1 MGCLSFF
8 FPPRLGS
15 AELVVIQ
22 PNSAQ
27 TGRRIAI
34 KFILRSYKL
43 SKQNIYTEQS
53 IPGLSG
59 APLQF
64 LRGQPKILSMVL
76 YFDARNE
83 NRDVRELTDNV
94 AHLMKVDRATH
105 APPALRFE
113 WKGLSL
119 QCVLESATEEIISL
133 FPDGRPARAKLHASF
148 KEMRTLADL
157 QEELAR
163 E

>member
-1 MGCLSFF
+1 MGCLSFL

-27 TGRRIAI
+27 TGLRIAI
-34 KFILRSYKL
+34 RFILRSYKL
-43 SKQNIYTEQS
+43 SKQNIYAEQS
-53 IPGLSG
+53 IPGLPG

-64 LRGQPKILSMVL
+64 LRGQPKLLSMVM
-76 YFDARNE
+76 YFDARSE
-83 NRDVRELTDNV
+83 NRDVRELTDDV
-94 AHLMKVDRATH
+94 AHFMKIDQSRH
-105 APPALRFE
+105 APPLLRFE
-113 WKGLSL
+113 WKGRSL

-148 KEMRTLADL
+148 KEMRTLAEL

>member
-1 MGCLSFF
+1 MGCMCFF
-8 FPPRLGS
+8 FPPKLGT

-22 PNSAQ
+22 PNSGQ

-43 SKQNIYTEQS
+43 SKQNIYAEQS
-53 IPGLSG
+53 IPGLPG

-64 LRGQPKILSMVL
+64 LRGQPKLLSIAM

-83 NRDVRELTDNV
+83 NRDVRELTNDV
-94 AHLMKVDRATH
+94 ARLMKIDPASH

-113 WKGLSL
+113 WNGLSL

-133 FPDGRPARAKLHASF
+133 FPDGRPGRAKLHATF
-148 KEMRTLADL
+148 KEMRTLAEL
-157 QEELAR
+157 QEDLAR